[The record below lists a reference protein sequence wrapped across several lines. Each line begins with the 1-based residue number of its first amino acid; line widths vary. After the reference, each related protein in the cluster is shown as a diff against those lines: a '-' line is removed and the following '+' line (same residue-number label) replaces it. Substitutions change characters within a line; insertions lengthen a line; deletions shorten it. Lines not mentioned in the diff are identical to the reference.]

1 MANIG
6 LTEQEFT
13 TFCYGALF
21 LIEQYYKDPAN
32 VEAFE
37 KWQAKGLDLQEETDE
52 ND

>member
-21 LIEQYYKDPAN
+21 LIEQYYKDPVNKA
-32 VEAFE
+32 AY
-37 KWQAKGLDLQEETDE
+37 EEWKRAREEQGNE
-52 ND
+52 NMDA